1 MTIKKKLLGSFLIM
15 AFLVT
20 VAGVTGVMMVKKV
33 ARSGQ
38 RVVEE
43 QVPAKDVAMEAK
55 ITLGQVAQSL
65 NELVAANDD
74 LKKIEADVNEWLGD
88 FDMWI
93 SMFEFGTESQQFKNS
108 GAGKMYVHD
117 QMEIVVQ
124 KGSPAIQEQVSSLRQ
139 GLQKIREQA
148 AQIAVLCEALQSFS
162 FNFDDIHYTLPAF
175 IYHVKDSNSRW
186 LADLQKT
193 VNSYQ
198 DSFLGLVAPEDSEFD
213 RWLADFLLRSSH
225 EPTAHYSG

>member
-93 SMFEFGTESQQFKNS
+93 STFEFGTESQQFK
-108 GAGKMYVHD
+108 
-117 QMEIVVQ
+117 
-124 KGSPAIQEQVSSLRQ
+124 
-139 GLQKIREQA
+139 
-148 AQIAVLCEALQSFS
+148 
-162 FNFDDIHYTLPAF
+162 T
-175 IYHVKDSNSRW
+175 
-186 LADLQKT
+186 
-193 VNSYQ
+193 
-198 DSFLGLVAPEDSEFD
+198 VAPVRCMFMT
-213 RWLADFLLRSSH
+213 RWR
-225 EPTAHYSG
+225 